1 MSFSI
6 RIKESAAKELRRVAK
21 PDRARIVAAI
31 DRLAETPHLGT
42 SLKGDLRGLRRIRV
56 GDYRI
61 LYEVRDKELVV
72 LVVRHMRFTA
82 ADALAVGSRCAGY
95 GRASTFMSLD
105 RRKPLSA
112 SYFQ

>member
-21 PDRARIVAAI
+21 ADRARIVAAI

-72 LVVRHMRFTA
+72 LVVRVAHRR
-82 ADALAVGSRCAGY
+82 DA
-95 GRASTFMSLD
+95 
-105 RRKPLSA
+105 
-112 SYFQ
+112 

>member
-72 LVVRHMRFTA
+72 LVVRVAHRG
-82 ADALAVGSRCAGY
+82 DAY
-95 GRASTFMSLD
+95 
-105 RRKPLSA
+105 RRTLS
-112 SYFQ
+112 

>member
-31 DRLAETPHLGT
+31 DRLSETPHLGT

-72 LVVRHMRFTA
+72 LVVRVAHREDT
-82 ADALAVGSRCAGY
+82 Y
-95 GRASTFMSLD
+95 
-105 RRKPLSA
+105 RRTLS
-112 SYFQ
+112 

>member
-61 LYEVRDKELVV
+61 LYEVRDKEFVV
-72 LVVRHMRFTA
+72 LVVRVAHRG
-82 ADALAVGSRCAGY
+82 DAY
-95 GRASTFMSLD
+95 
-105 RRKPLSA
+105 RRTLS
-112 SYFQ
+112 

>member
-56 GDYRI
+56 GNYRI

-72 LVVRHMRFTA
+72 LVVRIAHRG
-82 ADALAVGSRCAGY
+82 DAY
-95 GRASTFMSLD
+95 
-105 RRKPLSA
+105 RRTLS
-112 SYFQ
+112 

>member
-42 SLKGDLRGLRRIRV
+42 SLKGDLRGLRRLRV
-56 GDYRI
+56 GDYRVV
-61 LYEVRDKELVV
+61 YEVRDDELVV
-72 LVVRHMRFTA
+72 LVVRVAHRR
-82 ADALAVGSRCAGY
+82 DAY
-95 GRASTFMSLD
+95 
-105 RRKPLSA
+105 RRTLS
-112 SYFQ
+112 

>member
-72 LVVRHMRFTA
+72 LVVRIAHRG
-82 ADALAVGSRCAGY
+82 DAYQR
-95 GRASTFMSLD
+95 T
-105 RRKPLSA
+105 LS
-112 SYFQ
+112 

>member
-1 MSFSI
+1 MSFSV
-6 RIKESAAKELRRVAK
+6 RIKESAAEELRRVAK

-72 LVVRHMRFTA
+72 LVVRIAHRR
-82 ADALAVGSRCAGY
+82 DAY
-95 GRASTFMSLD
+95 
-105 RRKPLSA
+105 RRTHS
-112 SYFQ
+112 

>member
-1 MSFSI
+1 M
-6 RIKESAAKELRRVAK
+6 AK

-72 LVVRHMRFTA
+72 LVVRVAHRR
-82 ADALAVGSRCAGY
+82 DAY
-95 GRASTFMSLD
+95 
-105 RRKPLSA
+105 RRTHS
-112 SYFQ
+112 